1 MLRAL
6 QQKCSID
13 LTIQS
18 QKNDYDIYITKYGR
32 KEDFGANQLS
42 AHSSSLAR
50 PRYFRKGVAVSIQDQ
65 INLMKAVTGIDK
77 QHSDED
83 TMKRRQGS
91 WKDWYNGNGNNNA
104 YYRRD
109 LKDIADEFQ
118 HLFDDH
124 TNLPKVEKEIWTCLK
139 CFGFSPS
146 RQTRSSSRELSIVT
160 PGLAVATTTLNK
172 DTPTRVTL
180 CAREMHVTGEN
191 KEDLSLTALRQMN
204 PDDLAFLEINLFP
217 GMQSD
222 ASRVSHSEAQPI
234 NEFTELRTRWLNYFG
249 TMTAASKMQVKRNIK
264 KARVEL
270 IAKMPHGLFLPT
282 EAQSLES
289 WLIDGRR
296 YTNSSI
302 PTTRVPP
309 INYNLSET
317 PGKAEL
323 TAVAAS
329 LMRHI
334 LFAHRIPLHN
344 FPDIMQCFAVL
355 LLGRPFGLDEF
366 STGSTLGRHITK
378 LDIIDWYFQ
387 MVEFSKYITALSTN
401 GFPRYWY
408 SSSDDSK
415 HNKTDR
421 HALAFSSPDVNGDP
435 SYKTLSTMPA
445 TGKDADSNAE
455 MNFNL
460 FKDKIDP
467 LALVMTWKRK
477 RSEANLDRESDLD
490 KFTKVSFW
498 NGIQVD
504 PLKGNIPLVLPSFNY
519 DINTWTTK
527 TTFLVV
533 LKEHLDRL
541 NSMAIDESIKTH
553 DSVEVSRIEG
563 KYERLSLFVKLDG
576 STLLSGPRDKKRAK
590 ISKTKSV
597 FEFSGTNFHC
607 VGKKEVMCDTN
618 EDIDLT
624 EEID

>member
-1 MLRAL
+1 
-6 QQKCSID
+6 
-13 LTIQS
+13 
-18 QKNDYDIYITKYGR
+18 
-32 KEDFGANQLS
+32 
-42 AHSSSLAR
+42 
-50 PRYFRKGVAVSIQDQ
+50 
-65 INLMKAVTGIDK
+65 
-77 QHSDED
+77 
-83 TMKRRQGS
+83 
-91 WKDWYNGNGNNNA
+91 
-104 YYRRD
+104 
-109 LKDIADEFQ
+109 
-118 HLFDDH
+118 
-124 TNLPKVEKEIWTCLK
+124 
-139 CFGFSPS
+139 
-146 RQTRSSSRELSIVT
+146 
-160 PGLAVATTTLNK
+160 
-172 DTPTRVTL
+172 
-180 CAREMHVTGEN
+180 
-191 KEDLSLTALRQMN
+191 MN

-222 ASRVSHSEAQPI
+222 TSRVSHSEAQPI

-249 TMTAASKMQVKRNIK
+249 TMTAASKMQVKINIK
-264 KARVEL
+264 KATGEL

-355 LLGRPFGLDEF
+355 LLECSLGLDEF

-387 MVEFSKYITALSTN
+387 MVEFSKYITALSPN

-435 SYKTLSTMPA
+435 SYTKTLSTMPA
-445 TGKDADSNAE
+445 TGKDADSNAD

-467 LALVMTWKRK
+467 LALV
-477 RSEANLDRESDLD
+477 
-490 KFTKVSFW
+490 
-498 NGIQVD
+498 
-504 PLKGNIPLVLPSFNY
+504 
-519 DINTWTTK
+519 
-527 TTFLVV
+527 
-533 LKEHLDRL
+533 H
-541 NSMAIDESIKTH
+541 
-553 DSVEVSRIEG
+553 
-563 KYERLSLFVKLDG
+563 
-576 STLLSGPRDKKRAK
+576 
-590 ISKTKSV
+590 
-597 FEFSGTNFHC
+597 
-607 VGKKEVMCDTN
+607 
-618 EDIDLT
+618 
-624 EEID
+624 